1 MGMDIYAFI
10 EVKIAGQWC
19 YLSDYGRARNGDMFG
34 CLAGWGED
42 DEDTP
47 ILFGYKGIAPDLSV
61 IGQAWVDAGLKY
73 GGYDFSW
80 LTFDEMLYAHQYAL
94 KKDYKEFLVDAPLC
108 GFPIIEWKEHPRT
121 YYPPGLEDV
130 RLVFWFN
137 Y

>member
-1 MGMDIYAFI
+1 MGKDIYAFI
-10 EVKIAGQWC
+10 EVKIAERWH

-34 CLAGWGED
+34 CLSGWGED

-47 ILFGYKGIAPDLSV
+47 IPFNPRGIAPDLSI
-61 IGQAWVDAGLKY
+61 IGQTWVDAGLRQD
-73 GGYDFSW
+73 GYNFSW
-80 LTFDEMLYAHQYAL
+80 LTFDEMLFAHQYAQ
-94 KKDYKEFLVDAPLC
+94 KKDYKEFLVDACLC